1 MIFCPLP
8 LFSLHDHICVTLGD
22 KSTES
27 IKQHHFIRFIIWVFL
42 NKFHIFLFVFGDLL
56 CSCYGCAFLL
66 VFFSLPGHFP
76 YKMCSRGHW
85 RPSEDEKLK
94 ELVEKHGPHNWN
106 VIAEKL
112 PGRSG
117 SIAINIEVLH
127 LFVGKWLIYTQPFL
141 YASSIF
147 YLRYYK
153 RSSLKKISY
162 SKSRNNG
169 CNVIYRSFYYFSME
183 FYSKG
188 DASLTWIICV
198 FRFVI

>member
-1 MIFCPLP
+1 MTNQLRALNNITLLDLSSGSFSINFIFFCLSLVICFVLATVV
-8 LFSLHDHICVTLGD
+8 LFSL
-22 KSTES
+22 
-27 IKQHHFIRFIIWVFL
+27 FF
-42 NKFHIFLFVFGDLL
+42 
-56 CSCYGCAFLL
+56 
-66 VFFSLPGHFP
+66 FFSLPGHFP

-127 LFVGKWLIYTQPFL
+127 LFAGKWLIYTQPFL

-162 SKSRNNG
+162 SKRRNNG
-169 CNVIYRSFYYFSME
+169 CNVICRSFYYFSME